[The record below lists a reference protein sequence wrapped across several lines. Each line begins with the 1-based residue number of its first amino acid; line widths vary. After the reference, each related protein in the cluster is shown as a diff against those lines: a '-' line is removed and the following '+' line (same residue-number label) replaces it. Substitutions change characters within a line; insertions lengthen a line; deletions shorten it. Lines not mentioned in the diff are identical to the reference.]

1 MYFFICNNR
10 TNLSHMIVMVMF
22 FQNQEKTYAALTNLC
37 RDIELPTSLIGPV
50 AKFVC
55 VFIWICWVGIDI
67 AFIDF
72 YTFISA
78 SSVCTTYRD
87 KGRWPLEGCI
97 KIKYNMQEA
106 LSRRSSN

>member
-22 FQNQEKTYAALTNLC
+22 FQNQERTAALTNLC